1 LISVIIPTA
10 RRSQLLPRAIKSAL
24 AQSVND
30 IEVVVIVD
38 GPDPETSQYLTQVTD
53 PRFRYIQNVRS
64 LGSAEARN
72 VGVKASR
79 GEWIAF
85 LDDDDEWR
93 EDKLE
98 MQLAAA
104 GNVDD
109 CVIVSCLS
117 EVVTPLQRYVWPR
130 RVYDNLSPLA
140 EYLFDRRSWFRGD
153 TMLQCSSLLMPR
165 WLFLDLMFTPIHD
178 DWDFLLR
185 AVNTRGA
192 KIRTVDK
199 PLVKHYIEDD
209 RQSLGASFDW
219 KRSLAWAET
228 NRAMINP
235 HAYAGFCLTVIAPQA
250 VKAGDH
256 TAFVSLLYRALR
268 YGRPR
273 LVHIAL
279 YLAIW
284 LIPMEHRQR
293 IRSVWQ
299 GSRQSQSA

>member
-1 LISVIIPTA
+1 M
-10 RRSQLLPRAIKSAL
+10 RRPQLLQRAISSVL
-24 AQSVND
+24 AQSLSD
-30 IEVVVIVD
+30 IEIVVVVD
-38 GPDPETSQYLTQVTD
+38 GPDPETSLYLSQVTD
-53 PRFRYIQNVRS
+53 GRFRYIQNVRP

-72 VGVKASR
+72 VGVKAAR

-93 EDKLE
+93 ENKLE

-104 GNVDD
+104 ADVED
-109 CVIVSCLS
+109 CVVVSCLS
-117 EVVTPLQRYVWPR
+117 EVVSPLRRYLWPR
-130 RVYDNLSPLA
+130 RVYDNILPLA
-140 EYLFDRRSWFRGD
+140 EYLFDRRTWFRGD

-165 WLFLDLMFTPIHD
+165 WLFLDLMFTPVHD

-192 KIRTVDK
+192 KICTVEV
-199 PLVKHYIEDD
+199 PLVVHYIEND

-219 KRSLAWAET
+219 KRSLTWAAA

-250 VKAGDH
+250 AKARDH
-256 TAFVSLLYRALR
+256 MAFFSLLYEALR
-268 YGRPR
+268 HGRPR

-284 LIPMEHRQR
+284 LIPMERRQK
-293 IRSVWQ
+293 IRSVWL

>member
-1 LISVIIPTA
+1 MV
-10 RRSQLLPRAIKSAL
+10 
-24 AQSVND
+24 
-30 IEVVVIVD
+30 VD
-38 GPDPETSQYLTQVTD
+38 GPDAETSQYLEQVSD
-53 PRFRYIQNVRS
+53 SRFRYIQNVRP

-72 VGVKASR
+72 VGVRAAL

-85 LDDDDEWR
+85 LDDDDEWH
-93 EDKLE
+93 ENKLE

-104 GNVDD
+104 GDVDD
-109 CVIVSCLS
+109 CIVVSCRS
-117 EVVTPLQRYVWPR
+117 EVVTPLRRYVWPR
-130 RVYDNLSPLA
+130 RIYDNVTSLA

-165 WLFLDLMFTPIHD
+165 WLFLDLMFTPVHD

-185 AVNTRGA
+185 AINTRGA
-192 KIRTVDK
+192 KIRTVNE
-199 PLVKHYIEDD
+199 PLVVHYIEDH

-219 KRSLAWAET
+219 KRSLTWADT

-250 VKAGDH
+250 ARAGDH
-256 TAFVSLLYRALR
+256 RAFAFLLYRALR

-273 LVHIAL
+273 LVHMAL

-284 LIPMEHRQR
+284 LIPMERRQR
-293 IRSVWQ
+293 IRSVWL
-299 GSRQSQSA
+299 GTRQSQSA